1 MNAERIKL
9 LSWDEKQVYLVI
21 FISISVYGDVLVRVS
36 VHGYVF
42 VCTCIC
48 KCICISISLL
58 GATEGKVSQLE
69 RLVFS
74 ENFVK
79 EESDGDDATSKR
91 KM

>member
-1 MNAERIKL
+1 MYIKPDCVTFYYFCINCSTL
-9 LSWDEKQVYLVI
+9 IKETNLRDFRYFLGKNKSKWKDTKI
-21 FISISVYGDVLVRVS
+21 KSV
-36 VHGYVF
+36 F
-42 VCTCIC
+42 FP
-48 KCICISISLL
+48 

-79 EESDGDDATSKR
+79 EESDSEDSKSKR